1 MLIRNLIF
9 VGVFRFWV
17 RKDSHATKTSCAE
30 EINVTYLAEF
40 GLDFTVKFAEVSVC
54 LTVLD
59 SSYWSSP
66 LSSKKGKEEG

>member
-1 MLIRNLIF
+1 M
-9 VGVFRFWV
+9 FRFWL
-17 RKDSHATKTSCAE
+17 RKDSHATKNSCGR

-40 GLDFTVKFAEVSVC
+40 GLDFTVKFATVSVY
-54 LTVLD
+54 LTVPD